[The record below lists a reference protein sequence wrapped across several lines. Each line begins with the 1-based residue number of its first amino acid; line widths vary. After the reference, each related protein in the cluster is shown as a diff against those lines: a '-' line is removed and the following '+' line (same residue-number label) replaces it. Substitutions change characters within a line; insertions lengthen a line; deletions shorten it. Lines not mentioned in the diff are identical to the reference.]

1 MELAAL
7 ITGIASAV
15 ALVGTLLLVARQAR
29 SLASQTELANKLAA
43 LSANDIAIRELH
55 VIVLVFVDH
64 PRLRRYFYENVELPD
79 EESELHDDVRGR
91 VFTIAESLID
101 TLERALQ
108 SIGSVGVPARDRRA
122 WEDAIDFYLANS
134 PPMRTTITAH
144 PSWWP
149 SLDERLLR
157 LTAAAHSDTAD
168 LAARAVLA

>member
-43 LSANDIAIRELH
+43 LSANDIAVRELH

-108 SIGSVGVPARDRRA
+108 SIGS
-122 WEDAIDFYLANS
+122 
-134 PPMRTTITAH
+134 ITAH

-168 LAARAVLA
+168 LAARGVLA